1 MERRQYPR
9 YRVEYVLSLL
19 GEKSQGQGVVQD
31 LSVTG
36 CRARIPDGVNAGDS
50 VGMLVDVPRYDNP
63 IHVDIAII
71 RWVKEKEFGAE
82 FVRMAPD
89 NHQRIQDVIRA
100 NESNRMA

>member
-36 CRARIPDGVNAGDS
+36 CRARIPAGVNAGDS

-89 NHQRIQDVIRA
+89 NYQRIQDVIRA